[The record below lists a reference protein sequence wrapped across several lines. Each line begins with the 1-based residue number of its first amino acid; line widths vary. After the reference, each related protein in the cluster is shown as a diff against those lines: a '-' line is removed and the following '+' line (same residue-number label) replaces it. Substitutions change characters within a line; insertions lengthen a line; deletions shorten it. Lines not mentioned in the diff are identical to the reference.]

1 MKIYPD
7 YYLDGNYL
15 RYIGWV
21 LSDEVRPLLPS
32 VLPNTDIWGRQQHKD
47 VRQEAVKSLL
57 AVYASEAH
65 IGQVQHFTHRFKG
78 QLVRMAVGE
87 IDLTVRISA
96 LLVLRQIDKH
106 GLLEEEQ
113 RESIGK
119 LVFEEEKRVRN
130 TVAGF
135 FAGLLEERVED
146 KIEALEAA
154 RGGASDDSAE
164 LEEERKEKL
173 RLKCLAELLVT
184 FGKQLDERDDAA
196 EDDEQNTHRE
206 DDDVVL
212 DRTHR
217 GRVAFA
223 VEALWEHV
231 DSLRDISALLDY
243 LLLDHSVPSPDDM
256 DTDDLPAP
264 GKAKKDKKLSKKG
277 VKAVEECYALK
288 EEEETILVEVLVACL
303 TRSNAIYAVAKKV
316 SIPVVFSSYDTDDR
330 ASTPGQG

>member
-1 MKIYPD
+1 M
-7 YYLDGNYL
+7 
-15 RYIGWV
+15 
-21 LSDEVRPLLPS
+21 
-32 VLPNTDIWGRQQHKD
+32 
-47 VRQEAVKSLL
+47 
-57 AVYASEAH
+57 
-65 IGQVQHFTHRFKG
+65 QHFTHRFKG
-78 QLVRMAVGE
+78 QLVRMAIGE

-146 KIEALEAA
+146 TIEALEAS

-164 LEEERKEKL
+164 VEEDRKEKL

-196 EDDEQNTHRE
+196 EDDEQDADRE
-206 DDDVVL
+206 GDDVIL

-231 DSLRDISALLDY
+231 DSLRDIPALLDF
-243 LLLDHSVPSPDDM
+243 LLLDHSGPSPNDM

-264 GKAKKDKKLSKKG
+264 GKAMKAKKSSKKG
-277 VKAVEECYALK
+277 VKVVEESYALK

-303 TRSNAIYAVAKKV
+303 TRSNAIHAAAKKV
-316 SIPVVFSSYDTDDR
+316 SLHVVPRSHDRSLTRTTRRQDKDEEAQSQIGRSVIDALPRLFAKHQTHPARIVDILAIPRLIAVEQYHQLTRIDVRF
-330 ASTPGQG
+330 PFLL